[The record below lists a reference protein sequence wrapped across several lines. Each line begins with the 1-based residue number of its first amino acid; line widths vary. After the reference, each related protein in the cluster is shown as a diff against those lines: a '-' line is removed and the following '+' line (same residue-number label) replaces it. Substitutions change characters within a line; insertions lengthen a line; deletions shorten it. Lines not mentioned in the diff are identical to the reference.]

1 MSDPVLHALGSVA
14 AYQAAG
20 SEPGAQSP
28 GPARPRGLRGKNI
41 NTFSADHDWSRWKT
55 YQLIR
60 DGKLRAVRC
69 GGRLTILAADEAAFE
84 ASLPSK

>member
-1 MSDPVLHALGSVA
+1 MSDLAPQASGSLA
-14 AYQAAG
+14 AYRAAG
-20 SEPGAQSP
+20 SGAQAEIPSRS
-28 GPARPRGLRGKNI
+28 RPRGLRGKSI

-69 GGRLTILAADEAAFE
+69 GGRLTILSADEEAFE
-84 ASLPSK
+84 GSLPSK